1 MNKQLQNIITSLSS
15 IPGAS
20 ASIVSLQKIS
30 YISKAEE
37 TAGQTMSTWCYTNRV
52 RQQVNA
58 FGDSGTNISYSCYNV
73 ETKQSVTP
81 KSSINDGLI
90 HTFWLNGMSDEDV
103 KVYTELYGEQCV
115 CYIDADGGAHL
126 LDESEAQKLVDSFNV
141 PDTKGASKN
150 VNANA

>member
-1 MNKQLQNIITSLSS
+1 MKNPMQTIITSLSS

-30 YISKAEE
+30 YISKAEA
-37 TAGQTMSTWCYTNRV
+37 TAGQTVSTWCYSNRV

-58 FGDSGTNISYSCYNV
+58 FGDSGTGISYSCYNV
-73 ETKQSVTP
+73 QTKQSVTP

-103 KVYTELYGEQCV
+103 KVYTELYGKECV
-115 CYIDADGGAHL
+115 CYIDPDGSAHL
-126 LDESEAQKLVDSFNV
+126 LDEAEAQKVADSFNV

>member
-30 YISKAEE
+30 YTSKAEG

-58 FGDSGTNISYSCYNV
+58 FGDSGTGISYSCYNV
-73 ETKQSVTP
+73 QTKQSVTP